1 MDIGLQIK
9 KFREQQKISQEELA
23 LKIFVSRQTI
33 SNWETNKSCPDVK
46 SLITL
51 SNIFNVSL
59 DNFIKEDIKE
69 MREIVEKATI
79 KKFNVISV
87 VFLIE
92 LIVVAISAYP
102 LFSIKGN
109 IGIIIWLCLFA
120 ITLYTAS
127 KIEKFKKS
135 HDIQTYKEILLH
147 TNAVLYILD
156 PKNSDLA
163 DLGTVMPNVYHTK
176 EEMIDCV
183 NAFYEGMVRR
193 SEEMKKHPNYKTGEN
208 YAYLGLPPCFLI
220 FDEYVAFFEMLGT
233 KESVSLLSQLKKIV
247 MLGRQAGYFLIVAC
261 QRPDAKYFSDGIR
274 DNFNFRVGLGRI
286 SELGYGMLF
295 GSDVKK
301 QFFQKRIKGRGYC
314 DVGTSVISEFY
325 TPLVPKGHDF
335 LQTIG
340 SLAQARQDGTATCEA
355 KGDGTD

>member
-1 MDIGLQIK
+1 MDIGLKIK
-9 KFREQQKISQEELA
+9 KLREKQKISQEELA

-33 SNWETNKSCPDVK
+33 SNWETNKSCPDIK

-102 LFSIKGN
+102 LFNIKGN

-135 HDIQTYKEILLH
+135 HDIQTYKEILAFIDGKQLTH
-147 TNAVLYILD
+147 DETQQEIGKRNYQKIIFAFIAGVIALIICFVVIFICQHLTN
-156 PKNSDLA
+156 
-163 DLGTVMPNVYHTK
+163 
-176 EEMIDCV
+176 
-183 NAFYEGMVRR
+183 
-193 SEEMKKHPNYKTGEN
+193 
-208 YAYLGLPPCFLI
+208 
-220 FDEYVAFFEMLGT
+220 
-233 KESVSLLSQLKKIV
+233 
-247 MLGRQAGYFLIVAC
+247 
-261 QRPDAKYFSDGIR
+261 
-274 DNFNFRVGLGRI
+274 
-286 SELGYGMLF
+286 
-295 GSDVKK
+295 
-301 QFFQKRIKGRGYC
+301 
-314 DVGTSVISEFY
+314 
-325 TPLVPKGHDF
+325 
-335 LQTIG
+335 
-340 SLAQARQDGTATCEA
+340 
-355 KGDGTD
+355 

>member
-23 LKIFVSRQTI
+23 LKILVSRQTI

-92 LIVVAISAYP
+92 LIVVAVSAYP
-102 LFSIKGN
+102 LFNIKGN

-127 KIEKFKKS
+127 KIEKFKKNY
-135 HDIQTYKEILLH
+135 DIQTYKEILAFIDGKQLTH
-147 TNAVLYILD
+147 DETQQEIGKRNYQKIIFAFIAGIIALIICFVVIFVCQHLTN
-156 PKNSDLA
+156 
-163 DLGTVMPNVYHTK
+163 
-176 EEMIDCV
+176 
-183 NAFYEGMVRR
+183 
-193 SEEMKKHPNYKTGEN
+193 
-208 YAYLGLPPCFLI
+208 
-220 FDEYVAFFEMLGT
+220 
-233 KESVSLLSQLKKIV
+233 
-247 MLGRQAGYFLIVAC
+247 
-261 QRPDAKYFSDGIR
+261 
-274 DNFNFRVGLGRI
+274 
-286 SELGYGMLF
+286 
-295 GSDVKK
+295 
-301 QFFQKRIKGRGYC
+301 
-314 DVGTSVISEFY
+314 
-325 TPLVPKGHDF
+325 
-335 LQTIG
+335 
-340 SLAQARQDGTATCEA
+340 
-355 KGDGTD
+355 

>member
-1 MDIGLQIK
+1 MTDKIAIFIYNKGEDSRWILDYKSK

-135 HDIQTYKEILLH
+135 HDIQTYKEILAFIDGKQLTH
-147 TNAVLYILD
+147 DETQQEIGKRNYQKIIFAFIAGVIALIICFVVIFICQHLTN
-156 PKNSDLA
+156 
-163 DLGTVMPNVYHTK
+163 
-176 EEMIDCV
+176 
-183 NAFYEGMVRR
+183 
-193 SEEMKKHPNYKTGEN
+193 
-208 YAYLGLPPCFLI
+208 
-220 FDEYVAFFEMLGT
+220 
-233 KESVSLLSQLKKIV
+233 
-247 MLGRQAGYFLIVAC
+247 
-261 QRPDAKYFSDGIR
+261 
-274 DNFNFRVGLGRI
+274 
-286 SELGYGMLF
+286 
-295 GSDVKK
+295 
-301 QFFQKRIKGRGYC
+301 
-314 DVGTSVISEFY
+314 
-325 TPLVPKGHDF
+325 
-335 LQTIG
+335 
-340 SLAQARQDGTATCEA
+340 
-355 KGDGTD
+355 

>member
-33 SNWETNKSCPDVK
+33 SNWETNKSCPDIK

-102 LFSIKGN
+102 LFNIKGN

-135 HDIQTYKEILLH
+135 HNIQTYKEILAFIDGKQLTH
-147 TNAVLYILD
+147 DETQQEIGKRNYQKIIFAFIAGIIALIICFVVIFVCQHLTN
-156 PKNSDLA
+156 
-163 DLGTVMPNVYHTK
+163 
-176 EEMIDCV
+176 
-183 NAFYEGMVRR
+183 
-193 SEEMKKHPNYKTGEN
+193 
-208 YAYLGLPPCFLI
+208 
-220 FDEYVAFFEMLGT
+220 
-233 KESVSLLSQLKKIV
+233 
-247 MLGRQAGYFLIVAC
+247 
-261 QRPDAKYFSDGIR
+261 
-274 DNFNFRVGLGRI
+274 
-286 SELGYGMLF
+286 
-295 GSDVKK
+295 
-301 QFFQKRIKGRGYC
+301 
-314 DVGTSVISEFY
+314 
-325 TPLVPKGHDF
+325 
-335 LQTIG
+335 
-340 SLAQARQDGTATCEA
+340 
-355 KGDGTD
+355 

>member
-1 MDIGLQIK
+1 MTREKGQCQRLLTDKIAICRYNKGEDSRWILDYKSRNLGNNK
-9 KFREQQKISQEELA
+9 KF
-23 LKIFVSRQTI
+23 LKKSWLLKYFVSRQTI

-135 HDIQTYKEILLH
+135 HDIQTYKEIL
-147 TNAVLYILD
+147 AF
-156 PKNSDLA
+156 
-163 DLGTVMPNVYHTK
+163 
-176 EEMIDCV
+176 IDGKQLTHDETQQEIGKR
-183 NAFYEGMVRR
+183 NYQKIIFAFIAGVI
-193 SEEMKKHPNYKTGEN
+193 
-208 YAYLGLPPCFLI
+208 ALIICFVVI
-220 FDEYVAFFEMLGT
+220 FIC
-233 KESVSLLSQLKKIV
+233 SKI
-247 MLGRQAGYFLIVAC
+247 
-261 QRPDAKYFSDGIR
+261 K
-274 DNFNFRVGLGRI
+274 
-286 SELGYGMLF
+286 
-295 GSDVKK
+295 
-301 QFFQKRIKGRGYC
+301 
-314 DVGTSVISEFY
+314 
-325 TPLVPKGHDF
+325 
-335 LQTIG
+335 
-340 SLAQARQDGTATCEA
+340 
-355 KGDGTD
+355 

>member
-135 HDIQTYKEILLH
+135 HDIQTYKEILAFIDGKQLTH
-147 TNAVLYILD
+147 DETQQEIGKRNYQKIIFAFIAGVIALIICFVVIFICQHLT
-156 PKNSDLA
+156 KSDLGNA
-163 DLGTVMPNVYHTK
+163 
-176 EEMIDCV
+176 IV
-183 NAFYEGMVRR
+183 NQ
-193 SEEMKKHPNYKTGEN
+193 SEE
-208 YAYLGLPPCFLI
+208 
-220 FDEYVAFFEMLGT
+220 
-233 KESVSLLSQLKKIV
+233 
-247 MLGRQAGYFLIVAC
+247 
-261 QRPDAKYFSDGIR
+261 
-274 DNFNFRVGLGRI
+274 VG
-286 SELGYGMLF
+286 
-295 GSDVKK
+295 
-301 QFFQKRIKGRGYC
+301 FQKW
-314 DVGTSVISEFY
+314 V
-325 TPLVPKGHDF
+325 
-335 LQTIG
+335 Q
-340 SLAQARQDGTATCEA
+340 
-355 KGDGTD
+355 

>member
-9 KFREQQKISQEELA
+9 KFREQ
-23 LKIFVSRQTI
+23 QTI

-92 LIVVAISAYP
+92 LIVVAVSAYP
-102 LFSIKGN
+102 LFSINGN

-135 HDIQTYKEILLH
+135 HNIQTYKEILAFIDGKQLTH
-147 TNAVLYILD
+147 DETQQEIGKRNYQKIIFAFIAGIIALIICFVVIFVCQHLTN
-156 PKNSDLA
+156 
-163 DLGTVMPNVYHTK
+163 
-176 EEMIDCV
+176 
-183 NAFYEGMVRR
+183 
-193 SEEMKKHPNYKTGEN
+193 
-208 YAYLGLPPCFLI
+208 
-220 FDEYVAFFEMLGT
+220 
-233 KESVSLLSQLKKIV
+233 
-247 MLGRQAGYFLIVAC
+247 
-261 QRPDAKYFSDGIR
+261 
-274 DNFNFRVGLGRI
+274 
-286 SELGYGMLF
+286 
-295 GSDVKK
+295 
-301 QFFQKRIKGRGYC
+301 
-314 DVGTSVISEFY
+314 
-325 TPLVPKGHDF
+325 
-335 LQTIG
+335 
-340 SLAQARQDGTATCEA
+340 
-355 KGDGTD
+355 